1 MLSSYFRNALIHPR
15 TFSVKLLTSSY
26 YYFFRCLLCLCSPA
40 NILPPS
46 DNRFITP
53 PLRVEFKRDGPW
65 VGIQSKSGQSVV
77 FQSFYL
83 EWSVPVWIRKT
94 QSQVFCWNCD
104 RRVRCKPGGWRRW
117 QSSCCSEKYL
127 RMNPTQK
134 PEMTGTQPWI
144 WTACTLNLTWIEGLL
159 LCSNMNYKL
168 PFFFFHKQLWGGF
181 PVFCIPS

>member
-1 MLSSYFRNALIHPR
+1 MLSSYFGNALIHPV

-53 PLRVEFKRDGPW
+53 PLRVGFQRDGPW

-104 RRVRCKPGGWRRW
+104 RRVRCKPGGWRCW
-117 QSSCCSEKYL
+117 QSSCCFEKYL
-127 RMNPTQK
+127 EWTQHRSQRWQGPS
-134 PEMTGTQPWI
+134 PESGLLAPWI
-144 WTACTLNLTWIEGLL
+144 SLESRVCSFAVIWTINFL
-159 LCSNMNYKL
+159 Y
-168 PFFFFHKQLWGGF
+168 FFSHKQLWGGF